1 MGYIN
6 SPLGVKDTS
15 LLEDLSNNGDGRVDR
30 VGNDQD
36 VRLGAVPI
44 LKKKKGKAIRSK
56 ASCEFENIFI
66 F

>member
-1 MGYIN
+1 MLPWTEMKHTDVFFFYYMGYIN

-36 VRLGAVPI
+36 VRLGAVP
-44 LKKKKGKAIRSK
+44 
-56 ASCEFENIFI
+56 
-66 F
+66 